1 MSDEGVAAGR
11 LGGRGVGGTG
21 IGRVTEAAAA
31 TSPATA
37 AGAVGRHVGRIACE
51 VPRATS
57 TSATSTGGAVLLLQL
72 LIVPVVLPGLKYFFQ
87 TGLDAVGKQ
96 GSTAGARPI
105 QFLCNSMGRLR
116 AEIGACVD

>member
-1 MSDEGVAAGR
+1 M
-11 LGGRGVGGTG
+11 
-21 IGRVTEAAAA
+21 
-31 TSPATA
+31 
-37 AGAVGRHVGRIACE
+37 
-51 VPRATS
+51 
-57 TSATSTGGAVLLLQL
+57 SATSTGGAVLLLQL

-105 QFLCNSMGRLR
+105 QFLCNSMRRLR

>member
-11 LGGRGVGGTG
+11 LGGRGIGGTC
-21 IGRVTEAAAA
+21 IGRVGEAAAA
-31 TSPATA
+31 TAPATS

-51 VPRATS
+51 VPRATP
-57 TSATSTGGAVLLLQL
+57 TAATSMGGAVLLLQL

-87 TGLDAVGKQ
+87 AVLDAVRKQ

-105 QFLCNSMGRLR
+105 QFLCDSMHRLS
-116 AEIGACVD
+116 AEVGAGVN